1 LTALTSA
8 GVLAKAEP
16 PPAGDPLRLVDPHD
30 VSQSLEDRARSY
42 LHVNCAMCHHPGGN
56 AIVSFFL
63 RRDLPFDKLNTNKGT
78 GIGTFGLPSAKII
91 AAGDPYRS
99 VLLYRMAKLGYAR
112 MPYIG
117 SQVVDGDG
125 VLLIEK
131 WIRSLPLDSSS
142 PPVTIGSD
150 VPLAEAIK
158 ATPGALATAIRM
170 HQGTLSEKQQQTAL
184 SLGSSAATS
193 DIRGLFE
200 TFIPES
206 QRRQTLGANPDPQKV
221 LSLTGDKTRGQLI
234 YFSDNARC
242 RNCHDASDREQSIG
256 PTLREINKKLP
267 KPADLLQHVLQPS
280 LKVEE
285 PFAAYAALTA
295 DGRAINGLMAEQTEA
310 EIVLKTAEKKLVR
323 LRRNE
328 LAEMRKSQKS
338 LMPDQ
343 LLSDMTAQQAA
354 DLLEYLRSL
363 GSEP

>member
-1 LTALTSA
+1 
-8 GVLAKAEP
+8 
-16 PPAGDPLRLVDPHD
+16 
-30 VSQSLEDRARSY
+30 
-42 LHVNCAMCHHPGGN
+42 
-56 AIVSFFL
+56 
-63 RRDLPFDKLNTNKGT
+63 
-78 GIGTFGLPSAKII
+78 
-91 AAGDPYRS
+91 
-99 VLLYRMAKLGYAR
+99 
-112 MPYIG
+112 
-117 SQVVDGDG
+117 
-125 VLLIEK
+125 
-131 WIRSLPLDSSS
+131 
-142 PPVTIGSD
+142 
-150 VPLAEAIK
+150 
-158 ATPGALATAIRM
+158 M

-221 LSLTGDKTRGQLI
+221 LRLTGDKSRGQLI

-256 PTLREINKKLP
+256 PTLREINKKLA

-295 DGRAINGLMAEQTEA
+295 DGRAINGLMAQQTDK

-323 LRRNE
+323 LGRDQ
-328 LAEMRKSQKS
+328 LAELRKSQKS